1 MEIKV
6 LEIILIG
13 LCLFSIIPVIIFFKR
28 RKTPT
33 NVDMLL
39 ELYNNKME
47 SNLEKLNQG
56 NKKIDEI
63 EQKILICK
71 KKLNMKKFNQK

>member
-13 LCLFSIIPVIIFFKR
+13 LCLFSVIPIIIFFKR

>member
-13 LCLFSIIPVIIFFKR
+13 LCLFSVIPIIIFFKR
-28 RKTPT
+28 RKTST

-39 ELYNNKME
+39 ELYNSKME

-56 NKKIDEI
+56 NKKIDEL